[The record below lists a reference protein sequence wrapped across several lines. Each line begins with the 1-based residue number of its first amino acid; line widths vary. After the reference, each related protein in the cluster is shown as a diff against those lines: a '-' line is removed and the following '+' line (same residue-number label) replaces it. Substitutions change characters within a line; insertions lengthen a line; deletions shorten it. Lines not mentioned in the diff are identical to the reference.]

1 MLARDNS
8 ELSSEKAHG
17 MTAALLLPHKQPL
30 GQGCQL
36 ELKDG
41 RSLFATTES
50 SP

>member
-30 GQGCQL
+30 GQGVKVVNL
-36 ELKDG
+36 
-41 RSLFATTES
+41 S
-50 SP
+50 

>member
-36 ELKDG
+36 VLKDR